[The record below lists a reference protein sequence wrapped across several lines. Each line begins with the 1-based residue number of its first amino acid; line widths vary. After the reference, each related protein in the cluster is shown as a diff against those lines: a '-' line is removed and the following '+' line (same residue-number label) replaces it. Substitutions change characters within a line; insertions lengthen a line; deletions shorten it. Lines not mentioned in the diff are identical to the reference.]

1 MGDRHIFRMHRLADN
16 SIFCS
21 HIGSNNWDPNRNKPI
36 VGRGSPMAEEA
47 VTRALHRLLADETVT
62 QALHRL
68 LLEERDTEQARE
80 LFIAFGSTV
89 EGGAV
94 ESAVEGGG
102 AVVKPDP
109 PPAPLSEEAALEVE
123 IADLHTML
131 EIERRRQRGG
141 DQSTRCPPPPVDGP
155 PPLLPAPI
163 LSYWQ
168 WRVGALH
175 GGAQS
180 ADLGRIAE
188 LFAQLEIAMGRW
200 QELDDRL
207 PLIQALMP
215 HGQWQGLRKMLSYDG
230 AIGGRDLTN
239 YVYGAGIQ
247 LFCKHLG
254 GADWRLETLPHL
266 NNERNGD
273 IVEAILGLH
282 WNRQR
287 GIRQEVMEHVTL
299 AQLDEYVSVMA
310 EALLLMEQAINTC
323 ARLGI
328 WVSAPEIAKCCAGL
342 WSAGHASVTLF
353 SSPNRPCRNWPLVFV
368 PPPPGASRGRRVSP
382 PSNPS
387 PA

>member
-1 MGDRHIFRMHRLADN
+1 MDCRRVAKRLRPLAALLRLPTPRGTCCHVHQQRLRRATFWTTQRGLRELERRRFAISLVAALLSLLVSGGAAQAACQCVSAGTPQPEAD
-16 SIFCS
+16 
-21 HIGSNNWDPNRNKPI
+21 
-36 VGRGSPMAEEA
+36 ET

-188 LFAQLEIAMGRW
+188 LFAELEIAMGRW

-247 LFCKHLG
+247 LFCNTSAALIGDSRVCRTSTTSETATSWKPFSASIG
-254 GADWRLETLPHL
+254 IGSGA
-266 NNERNGD
+266 
-273 IVEAILGLH
+273 
-282 WNRQR
+282 
-287 GIRQEVMEHVTL
+287 
-299 AQLDEYVSVMA
+299 
-310 EALLLMEQAINTC
+310 C
-323 ARLGI
+323 ARK
-328 WVSAPEIAKCCAGL
+328 S
-342 WSAGHASVTLF
+342 WST
-353 SSPNRPCRNWPLVFV
+353 
-368 PPPPGASRGRRVSP
+368 SRWRSWT
-382 PSNPS
+382 NTYQ
-387 PA
+387 

>member
-1 MGDRHIFRMHRLADN
+1 MHRLADN

-47 VTRALHRLLADETVT
+47 VTRALHRLLADEAVT

-68 LLEERDTEQARE
+68 LLEEGDTEQARE

-102 AVVKPDP
+102 AVVKRDS
-109 PPAPLSEEAALEVE
+109 PPAPLSEEAVFEVE

-175 GGAQS
+175 GSAQS

-188 LFAQLEIAMGRW
+188 LFAELEIAMGRW

-215 HGQWQGLRKMLSYDG
+215 HGQWQGLRKLLSYDG

-287 GIRQEVMEHVTL
+287 GMRQEVMEHVTL

-328 WVSAPEIAKCCAGL
+328 WVSASAIADWLC
-342 WSAGHASVTLF
+342 
-353 SSPNRPCRNWPLVFV
+353 
-368 PPPPGASRGRRVSP
+368 
-382 PSNPS
+382 
-387 PA
+387 